1 MKCRNYAHRGFSGE
15 YPENTM
21 IAFKKAI
28 EVGCEG
34 IELDVHFS
42 KDGELIIIHDES
54 IDRTSNR
61 KGWVKD
67 LTYDELCKVDF
78 SYKFTHK
85 VGFQRI
91 PSLREYFD
99 LAKDKN
105 IITNIELKTGIFE
118 YPGIEQAVYNL
129 ICEYGLKDKVI
140 ISSFNHFSVMRMKK
154 IDSELRC
161 GFLTES
167 WILNAGAYVKD
178 NGIEAYHPNF
188 RMLNPEIREDLKKH
202 SCEINTW
209 TVNEEDN
216 IKEMIHIGVDGII
229 SNYPNRVA
237 KLLKEA
243 GLR

>member
-1 MKCRNYAHRGFSGE
+1 MICRNYAHRGFSGD

-21 IAFKKAI
+21 IAFEKAI

-42 KDGELIIIHDES
+42 KDKELVIIHDES
-54 IDRTSNR
+54 IDRTSNG

-67 LTYDELCKVDF
+67 LTYNELCKVDF
-78 SYKFTHK
+78 SYKFADK

-91 PSLREYFD
+91 PTLREYFE
-99 LAKDKN
+99 LVKNKN
-105 IITNIELKTGIFE
+105 IITNIELKTGVFD

-129 ICEYGLKDKVI
+129 ICEYDLKDKVI
-140 ISSFNHFSVMRMKK
+140 ISSFNHFSVMRMKL
-154 IDSELRC
+154 IDSEIRC

-167 WILNAGAYVKD
+167 WILNAGRYVKD
-178 NGIEAYHPNF
+178 NHVEAYHPIF
-188 RMLNPEIREDLKKH
+188 RMLNQEITEDLKKH

-209 TVNEEDN
+209 TVNEEED
-216 IKEMIHIGVDGII
+216 IKEMIGLGVNGII
-229 SNYPNRVA
+229 SNYPNRVRRI
-237 KLLKEA
+237 LKET